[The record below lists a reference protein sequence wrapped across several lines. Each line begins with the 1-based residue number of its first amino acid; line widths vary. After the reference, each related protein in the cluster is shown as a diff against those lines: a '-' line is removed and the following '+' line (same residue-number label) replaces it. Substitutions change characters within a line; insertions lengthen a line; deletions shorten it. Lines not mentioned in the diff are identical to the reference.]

1 MLIFTGSKRSL
12 RGGPAGLFRDT
23 DFATFKETL
32 YCPCLDGILEK
43 WVLKLRDEGNE
54 MSYAYGTGIFRIFL
68 FFIIGKDIQRCVML
82 GHMILVRS
90 YKTQIRFFHGK
101 LDPTFPSSPGTIL
114 REAVQLSLFF
124 QRALSWEQNTQRD
137 EERKNSGS
145 EKSTIF
151 HGISKG
157 NRDLILPGGPLRVKS
172 YPCWVPHEYKFY
184 RLENYAKVT

>member
-1 MLIFTGSKRSL
+1 MLIFKGSKRSL

-101 LDPTFPSSPGTIL
+101 LDPTFPSSLVQFCEKLFNCHCFFKGYSVENKIL
-114 REAVQLSLFF
+114 NGMR
-124 QRALSWEQNTQRD
+124 RGKIRD
-137 EERKNSGS
+137 RKNRQFFTGYRR
-145 EKSTIF
+145 ET
-151 HGISKG
+151 GI
-157 NRDLILPGGPLRVKS
+157 
-172 YPCWVPHEYKFY
+172 
-184 RLENYAKVT
+184 